1 MKKTEKKK
9 KKNEIGLEN
18 KRKVRGEAKKRLN
31 ERKKEKDCKRIQK
44 QGQQIWIVKKTR

>member
-18 KRKVRGEAKKRLN
+18 KRKVRGE
-31 ERKKEKDCKRIQK
+31 
-44 QGQQIWIVKKTR
+44 VKKKT